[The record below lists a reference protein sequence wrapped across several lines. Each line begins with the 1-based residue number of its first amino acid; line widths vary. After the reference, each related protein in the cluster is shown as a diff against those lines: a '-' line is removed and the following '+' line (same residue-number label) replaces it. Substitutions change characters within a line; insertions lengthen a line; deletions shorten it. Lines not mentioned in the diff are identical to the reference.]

1 MTLLLD
7 HLFPVF
13 ALLALGGVLR
23 RAGTTT
29 EAYLTVSDRLVYF
42 IFFPAMLFWKLG
54 ASPRNP
60 ADDLPLVCAATAAVL
75 CVYGVST
82 ALIVWG
88 KIGAFQAGSF
98 SQSCFRIN
106 TYVGMAVSISAFGEE
121 GGRHFAVLIGL
132 TIPTLNVLSVATLI
146 WFGGRRLPASRRI
159 AQTLRALLL
168 NPLILGCLAGIL
180 YGRAAGRFPPFLE
193 NTLRLASSVTLPLA
207 LLSIGGALSLKGLR
221 NHWRLSLLASFFKL
235 AALPAVGLLWL
246 KGWGV
251 TGLPFTIG
259 MLYFALPTSTA
270 LYILSAQLNSDTEL
284 ASTAI
289 AVSTL
294 LSFGPMAAVLV
305 LS

>member
-1 MTLLLD
+1 MSLLLD

-13 ALLALGGVLR
+13 ALLALGCMLR
-23 RAGTTT
+23 RARITT
-29 EAYLTVSDRLVYF
+29 EAYLAVSDRLVYF

-54 ASPRNP
+54 GAPKNLG
-60 ADDLPLVCAATAAVL
+60 DDLPLVGAATAAVL
-75 CVYGVST
+75 CVYALST
-82 ALIVWG
+82 ACIVWG

-146 WFGGRRLPASRRI
+146 WFGGERAPVSRRI

-180 YGRAAGRFPPFLE
+180 YGRAVGRFPPFLE

-207 LLSIGGALSLKGLR
+207 LLSIGGMLSLKGLR
-221 NHWRLSLLASFFKL
+221 DHWRLSLLASFFKL
-235 AALPAVGLLWL
+235 AVLPAVGALWL
-246 KGWGV
+246 KGLGV
-251 TGLPFTIG
+251 AGLPFTVG

-289 AVSTL
+289 ALSTL
-294 LSFGPMAAVLV
+294 LSFGPMAAAL
-305 LS
+305 LLA

>member
-23 RAGTTT
+23 RTGTTT

-54 ASPRNP
+54 ASSRNP
-60 ADDLPLVCAATAAVL
+60 ADDLPLVWAATAAVL
-75 CVYGVST
+75 CVYGMST

-159 AQTLRALLL
+159 AQAFRALLL

-235 AALPAVGLLWL
+235 AVLPAVGLLWL

-270 LYILSAQLNSDTEL
+270 LYILSAQLHSDTEL